1 VSAEA
6 DTASPGVPWSGPP
19 TGAGLDTRLQAA
31 ARPSPMGEH
40 AFVRALEAGRLP
52 PARLAEWAHELHALS
67 VGFPSRVAALI
78 AVAPPG
84 PLAAHAL
91 ENLQEEL
98 GVQRLEAGGV
108 RVDPAGGHGLLA
120 RRLAVALGAPPVAP
134 PQPAPR
140 SFAQALAA
148 GRWAELA
155 GWLFVGME
163 LSVADTFPRLIAPL
177 RRHAGLDDH
186 ALEFLIL
193 HQAADALH
201 AARGIELLESA
212 VAAEPSL
219 EAEAL
224 RGARRGA
231 VAWRTWL
238 SHAARPVG
246 S

>member
-1 VSAEA
+1 MSAALE
-6 DTASPGVPWSGPP
+6 TPSPDAEL
-19 TGAGLDTRLQAA
+19 GARLRAA
-31 ARPSPMGEH
+31 ARPSPMAEH
-40 AFVRALEAGRLP
+40 AFVRALEAGQLP
-52 PARLAEWAHELHALS
+52 PARLAEWARALHALS
-67 VGFPSRVAALI
+67 VGFPARVAALI
-78 AVAPPG
+78 AIAPPG
-84 PLAAHAL
+84 PLSAHAL

-98 GVQRLEAGGV
+98 GVQRLAAGGA
-108 RVDPAGGHGLLA
+108 RLDPEGDHGALA
-120 RRLAVALGAPPVAP
+120 RRLAVALGAPPIAA
-134 PQPAPR
+134 PQPTPR

-177 RRHAGLDDH
+177 RRLGLDDH

-201 AARGIELLESA
+201 AARGIELLEAA
-212 VAAEPSL
+212 VAAAPSL

-246 S
+246 T